1 MASTDKPVPV
11 TDPDPMS
18 VAGLRRL
25 MTVVPTIPHIRGDKA
40 RAIVAMYAAKFGAES
55 RARQDDWSDP
65 AYGRTDDG
73 PAS

>member
-1 MASTDKPVPV
+1 MTAEYDRTPA
-11 TDPDPMS
+11 PMS

-25 MTVVPTIPHIRGDKA
+25 MTVVPTIPHIRGGRA
-40 RAIVAMYAAKFGAES
+40 RVIVATYAADLGAEA

-65 AYGRTDDG
+65 AYGHTDDG